1 MSDSTQST
9 RPLESSRPLQGK
21 IALVT
26 GGGTRLGRAIA
37 EGLAR
42 AGADIAVHF
51 HRSAEGADSTLEL
64 IWSLGKQAQKFAADL
79 TRSRDIESLV
89 ERVEDEMG
97 PIGALVNSAAVFERA
112 SFFATTPELLQTHWE
127 LNARAP
133 FLLSQEV
140 GRRMMKRGQGD
151 IVNVLDIGGVLIP
164 WKNYAAYC
172 MSKGALATLTR
183 CLALELAPQIR
194 VNAVAPGTI
203 LPPEGTPE
211 ETLEQLRARIPQH
224 RFGTVEDVVESVAF
238 LLAGPSFIT
247 GQILAVDGG
256 RSLSSGYP

>member
-1 MSDSTQST
+1 
-9 RPLESSRPLQGK
+9 
-21 IALVT
+21 
-26 GGGTRLGRAIA
+26 
-37 EGLAR
+37 
-42 AGADIAVHF
+42 
-51 HRSAEGADSTLEL
+51 
-64 IWSLGKQAQKFAADL
+64 
-79 TRSRDIESLV
+79 
-89 ERVEDEMG
+89 
-97 PIGALVNSAAVFERA
+97 
-112 SFFATTPELLQTHWE
+112 
-127 LNARAP
+127 
-133 FLLSQEV
+133 
-140 GRRMMKRGQGD
+140 
-151 IVNVLDIGGVLIP
+151 
-164 WKNYAAYC
+164 

>member
-9 RPLESSRPLQGK
+9 RPLESDRPLQGR

-64 IWSLGKQAQKFAADL
+64 IWSLGKQGHKFAADL
-79 TRSRDIESLV
+79 TRAQDIESLV

-97 PIGALVNSAAVFERA
+97 PIGALVNNSAVFERA
-112 SFFATTPELLQTHWE
+112 SFFATTPEQLQAHWE

-133 FLLSQEV
+133 FLLSQQV
-140 GRRMMKRGQGD
+140 GRRMMKRGKGD
-151 IVNVLDIGGVLIP
+151 IVNVLDIGGVFIP
-164 WKNYAAYC
+164 WKNYSAYC

-194 VNAVAPGTI
+194 VNGVAPGTI
-203 LPPEGTPE
+203 LPPEGTPK
-211 ETLEQLRARIPQH
+211 ETLDQLRARIPQH
-224 RFGTVEDVVESVAF
+224 QFGSLEDIVESVAF
-238 LLAGPSFIT
+238 LLAGPSYIT

-256 RSLSSGYP
+256 RSLAGG